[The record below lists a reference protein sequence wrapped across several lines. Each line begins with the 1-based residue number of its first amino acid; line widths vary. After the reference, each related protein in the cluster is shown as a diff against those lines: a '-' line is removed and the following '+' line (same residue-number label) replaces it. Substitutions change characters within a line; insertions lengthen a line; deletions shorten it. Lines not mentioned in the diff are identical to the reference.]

1 MRSKMILSAKWD
13 WAFNKSC
20 LMAPSLVIYTRMAD
34 QNTLAL
40 HYKSK
45 QYLLT
50 HFHCVSLNKTI
61 RFQLMV
67 ARNLIAS
74 FSSESYHL
82 FTRHIVA
89 LSIRTD
95 LSIDVTSFIDWA
107 VSPKVLYEKLRHFSH
122 FRFTIICTRFS
133 QIKNPCII
141 VCI

>member
-1 MRSKMILSAKWD
+1 
-13 WAFNKSC
+13 
-20 LMAPSLVIYTRMAD
+20 MAPSLVIYTRMAD

-82 FTRHIVA
+82 FTRHLVA

-122 FRFTIICTRFS
+122 FLH
-133 QIKNPCII
+133 N
-141 VCI
+141 